1 VSNRLLTRHRRRLLK
16 SPGTYRSLAIDAAW
30 TMRRSQAQR
39 PALTWPL
46 DRERLAGITV
56 RWPATYLSGSTGLQP
71 MRRSRLAVKFASLR
85 GSMSAMVRTEI
96 ADIEQPYEGIVLL
109 EVSIEGRRHEVAI
122 DQRDFLD
129 VNERCAEGCLLY
141 FKRQFALEGYPR
153 SNVVPG
159 GYTPLKQET
168 LHRHL
173 VQLRRSRNSSH
184 DVYGRFSLGLSPEVR
199 GRVLELLTT
208 QRRFG
213 FTGGSKLTMY
223 TQHLREIAGSKVCI
237 DVPGVGPLSYRL
249 VEYLAV
255 GSCVVSYPHR
265 ARLHVPLV
273 DGEHVAY
280 VNEDLSDLVDLCDHY
295 LRNPDERERLA
306 ANAQSY
312 FDTYLHR
319 DQLAAYHLHEILE
332 QAQTA

>member
-1 VSNRLLTRHRRRLLK
+1 VSNGLLTRHRRRLLK
-16 SPGTYRSLAIDAAW
+16 RPGTYRSLAIDAAW
-30 TMRRSQAQR
+30 MMRRTQAER

-56 RWPATYLSGSTGLQP
+56 RWPTSYLSGSTGLQP
-71 MRRSRLAVKFASLR
+71 MRRSRLAGKFASLR
-85 GSMSAMVRTEI
+85 GAMSTMVPTEV
-96 ADIEQPYEGIVLL
+96 ADIEQPYEGVVLL

-129 VNERCAEGCLLY
+129 IHERCAERCLLY
-141 FKRQFALEGYPR
+141 FKRQFALEGYSR

-159 GYTPLKQET
+159 GYTPLKQEI

-173 VQLRRSRNSSH
+173 AQVRRSRSSMH
-184 DVYGRFSLGLSPEVR
+184 DVYGRFSLDLAPEVR
-199 GRVLELLTT
+199 GRVLELLTAQT
-208 QRRFG
+208 RFG

-223 TQHLREIAGSKVCI
+223 TQYLRDIAGAKVCI

-265 ARLHVPLV
+265 ARLHVPLI
-273 DGEHVAY
+273 DGKHVAY
-280 VNEDLSDLVDLCDHY
+280 VKEDLSDLVELCDH
-295 LRNPDERERLA
+295 LLSNPAERERLA

-312 FDTYLHR
+312 FDMYLHR
-319 DQLAAYHLHEILE
+319 DQLAAYHLKEILDR
-332 QAQTA
+332 AQTV